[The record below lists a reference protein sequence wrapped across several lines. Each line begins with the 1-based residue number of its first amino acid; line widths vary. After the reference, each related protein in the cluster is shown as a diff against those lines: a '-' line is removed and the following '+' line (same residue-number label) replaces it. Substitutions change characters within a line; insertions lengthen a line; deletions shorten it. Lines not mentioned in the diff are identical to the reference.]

1 MVVNPL
7 SPQNST
13 LSVLQTGAGSISSG
27 TKAGLPDSA
36 DALVALVEGIDPAE
50 GEELRNELSQLDEAL
65 QNLNKSLKDPDE
77 LRKAAAKD
85 KIARIKTQ
93 LAGLRLL
100 ASTNP
105 EAAAKQAQRLAREL
119 AAAAREYAN
128 AGGGSIDAGAVVGA
142 VTIPS
147 AAAKQTSAKEQ
158 GGPIDPTGAA
168 EDTRNEAAVTPD
180 AGEAT
185 VRAAVQGQI
194 AETNKLIAE
203 QEEDANF
210 ARDVRRVLNS
220 LKSSIEIARKKLH
233 FEEGDPTNPR
243 IEEAKE
249 ALRGMEHALSQISP
263 GGGLAK
269 GGVNIA
275 V

>member
-36 DALVALVEGIDPAE
+36 DALVALVEGIDPAQ
-50 GEELRNELSQLDEAL
+50 GEDLRKELSQLDEAL
-65 QNLNKSLKDPDE
+65 QNLDEALKDPEE

-100 ASTNP
+100 ASANP
-105 EAAAKQAQRLAREL
+105 EAAATQAQRLAREL

-128 AGGGSIDAGAVVGA
+128 AGGGSIDAGAGA
-142 VTIPS
+142 ASVTIPI
-147 AAAKQTSAKEQ
+147 AATKQTSAKEQ
-158 GGPIDPTGAA
+158 SGPVDPIGAA
-168 EDTRNEAAVTPD
+168 AETGDAAAVAPD
-180 AGEAT
+180 AGDAT
-185 VRAAVQGQI
+185 VRAAVQAQF
-194 AETNKLIAE
+194 AETNKLIAA
-203 QEEDANF
+203 QEADADF

-220 LKSSIEIARKKLH
+220 LKNTIDVAKKKLH
-233 FEEGDPTNPR
+233 FEEGDPSNPR
-243 IEEAKE
+243 IAEAE
-249 ALRGMEHALSQISP
+249 NALRGMEHALSQISP